1 MNPTTPSQP
10 QQPYGAPP
18 AGGAP
23 APGGHYPYGAGSNTG
38 SMGVPFGQP
47 GQVGVGAPMG
57 QLSSA
62 TPPIVPGQPYLGAA
76 PPPIPGQPL
85 GLTNDMPMV
94 PPVQPSIDV
103 KNEVVEKLRAANN
116 VLVTVTTNPSVDQLA
131 AAIGITLVL
140 NKLDK
145 HATAVYS
152 GETPSTLEFLQPEK
166 TIEKN
171 TDSLRDFII
180 ALDKAK
186 ADKLRYKVEDTFVKI
201 FITPYH
207 TSLSEN
213 DLEFSQ
219 GDFNV
224 DVILALG
231 VHRREELDQAIT
243 AHGRIL
249 HDAVT
254 VSINNNEPSDL
265 GTINWFQADASSL
278 CEMLVNLVEPLQG
291 DKTILDEQ
299 VATSFLT
306 GVVAETER
314 FSNPKTTPHT
324 MNIAA
329 TLMKAGA
336 NQQLVSSKLEVATVP
351 KAHESAKLQS
361 QSSDPNAPPAPI
373 PAKSDDGSLA
383 IAHDPAKEAEK
394 PAAGKTLEDLEKENA
409 ADDEEGDSNLA
420 KIHIDEEGRMVAADA
435 AKPADKPISSNMVLQ
450 PPTLGGPMSAIE
462 RPDTGAGQP
471 AVDMPPEDASSLQ
484 HAKTVSPLSDEEKQH
499 TLAEIE
505 EAVHSSHQ
513 TATDDSVDADA
524 ARQAVEQA
532 GAAVDNPNPEPIQA
546 LNAQPID
553 LNPEDT
559 QPTPTTTEEA
569 FPAQIVGPDTGL
581 PVDPTA
587 AAADPTAPPPVPPPM
602 MPPQ

>member
-1 MNPTTPSQP
+1 MNPTTPAQP
-10 QQPYGAPP
+10 QQPFGAPTGGVNP
-18 AGGAP
+18 ATGGM
-23 APGGHYPYGAGSNTG
+23 N
-38 SMGVPFGQP
+38 PFGQGAP
-47 GQVGVGAPMG
+47 TPGVGSGIG
-57 QLSSA
+57 QSV
-62 TPPIVPGQPYLGAA
+62 PPIMPAQSYLGAA
-76 PPPIPGQPL
+76 PPPMPSQPL
-85 GLTNDMPMV
+85 GLTNDMPPI
-94 PPVQPSIDV
+94 PPQQPAMDV

-116 VLVTVTTNPSVDQLA
+116 VLVTVTSNPSVDQLA

-254 VSINNNEPSDL
+254 VSVNNHEPSDL

-278 CEMLVNLVEPLQG
+278 CEMLVSLVEPLQG

-306 GVVAETER
+306 GIVAETER

-324 MNIAA
+324 MNSAA

-336 NQQLVSSKLEVATVP
+336 NQQLVSSKLEVAPAETK
-351 KAHESAKLQS
+351 KADSAKLSEQAA
-361 QSSDPNAPPAPI
+361 DPNAPPAPI
-373 PAKSDDGSLA
+373 PAKSEDGSLA
-383 IAHDPAKEAEK
+383 IAHEKSKEDANK
-394 PAAGKTLEDLEKENA
+394 DTGKSLQDLEKENA
-409 ADDEEGDSNLA
+409 ASSDEEGDSNLA

-462 RPDTGAGQP
+462 RPDDGSGQP
-471 AVDMPPEDASSLQ
+471 AVDVPPEDASSLE
-484 HAKTVSPLSDEEKQH
+484 HAKTVTPLSEEEKQH

-513 TATDDSVDADA
+513 SPEADA

-532 GAAVDNPNPEPIQA
+532 SAAVDTPNPEPIQA

-553 LNPEDT
+553 LNPEAA
-559 QPTPTTTEEA
+559 TPESSATTTEEV
-569 FPAQIVGPDTGL
+569 FPAQVVGPDNGL
-581 PVDPTA
+581 PADPTA
-587 AAADPTAPPPVPPPM
+587 AAGDPTAPPPVPPPM